1 MWIENKEDEKE
12 IKSPTQTNAPT
23 VGSGGGAVAGVSTTP
38 TTGTVSTMS
47 PVPAQQPTQKWAT
60 AQDYLTANQP
70 QASDLGKKV
79 ETSLTGQLGTQKG
92 TIESAAQKTQQDIAA
107 GTTAFNPEIARMA
120 VETPTE
126 ITSSPERL
134 QDFLGQWNAMYKG
147 PASFETSE
155 SYTPAVEAATKAKEI
170 GENIKTPGGRT
181 QLLQNQFGVYGAGN
195 QALDTSLL
203 STAENYGQIQQL
215 APQFT
220 GLQDYL
226 ARQSQDISGKAGEAQ
241 ATTQAAQQQT
251 RGALQGQLEKFQ
263 QDLENRTQSTQQ
275 IAQQLVDKYKADLDS
290 GNTSNIYNDLQKAG
304 FDIKQAREITNYM
317 STLKETYGVTPQM
330 SGFYTFN
337 PATDITKEKVAS
349 PEDYKKA
356 QAWAQLTGDQGYTTV
371 LNPAQLDQ
379 AGTAVAAQAGLKPN
393 EMKAYLTK
401 QVKTHDN
408 ELLAHNTIQEM
419 GQKLGVSIDQIMND
433 AATAKRVVD
442 SIAAARD
449 RIITFGNTEGDQKA
463 STRYNAFQ
471 KAFQKIADEFHSD
484 TYSWDPKTNNWR
496 NTPGWTAFWDAVKA
510 HGLPIGTPRN

>member
-47 PVPAQQPTQKWAT
+47 PVSAQQPTQKWAT

-226 ARQSQDISGKAGEAQ
+226 GQKSTGLSGAAQ
-241 ATTQAAQQQT
+241 TAQTATQAAQDQT
-251 RGALQGQLEKFQ
+251 RAALVGNLDKFQ
-263 QDLENRTQSTQQ
+263 KDLATRVGTTQADAQTKTQQ
-275 IAQQLVDKYKADLDS
+275 YLADLATGDVNKVAS
-290 GNTSNIYNDLQKAG
+290 DLRAVGIAEDQIKPIIDNLTILNEQYKYNPNLSPG
-304 FDIKQAREITNYM
+304 Y
-317 STLKETYGVTPQM
+317 SY
-330 SGFYTFN
+330 N
-337 PATDITKEKVAS
+337 PATAITTENVAT
-349 PEDYKKA
+349 PEDYANA
-356 QAWAQLTGDQGYTTV
+356 QAWQQLTGEQGYTSV
-371 LNPAQLDQ
+371 LNPAQASQ
-379 AGTAVAAQAGLKPN
+379 AGQIPKAEKGFLPDYLKQQTGT
-393 EMKAYLTK
+393 L
-401 QVKTHDN
+401 V
-408 ELLAHNTIQEM
+408 
-419 GQKLGVSIDQIMND
+419 GQKDQYLLTNDAVKITDFIPQKELDLASQMRPGPDRIEKIRNMLTPVTKNYTD
-433 AATAKRVVD
+433 AATRQNSGIIYNDLKTFPAGLLALYQ
-442 SIAAARD
+442 SIPNLLKL
-449 RIITFGNTEGDQKA
+449 TFISVLKEQLAQSQSK
-463 STRYNAFQ
+463 
-471 KAFQKIADEFHSD
+471 
-484 TYSWDPKTNNWR
+484 
-496 NTPGWTAFWDAVKA
+496 
-510 HGLPIGTPRN
+510 